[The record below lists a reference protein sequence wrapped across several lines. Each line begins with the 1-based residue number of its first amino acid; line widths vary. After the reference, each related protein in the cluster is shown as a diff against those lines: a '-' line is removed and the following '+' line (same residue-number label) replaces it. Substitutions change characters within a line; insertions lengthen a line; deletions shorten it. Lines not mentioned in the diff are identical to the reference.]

1 MQHTKNVIKSLDDS
15 IKTDINRIKIIFSE
29 LMDTVSMSNDI
40 LLGRGNLQND
50 VGSLN

>member
-1 MQHTKNVIKSLDDS
+1 MDDS
-15 IKTDINRIKIIFSE
+15 IKTDRNRIKSIFNE